1 MCGGWIRLI
10 LNSKYF
16 VWWMG
21 LDLNYVRWM
30 DLDLMCGWWIGFNY
44 DSMVGSIEFN
54 CKFKTMVFKIS
65 RSDKISHWRII
76 NFDDECWWRGIFFF
90 LMTTVCVRCSM
101 FAQNLRAAKPILQI
115 FPPEFV
121 WWGERHMIDF
131 WFFTAI

>member
-30 DLDLMCGWWIGFNY
+30 DLDLMCGGWIGFNY

-65 RSDKISHWRII
+65 RSDKISH
-76 NFDDECWWRGIFFF
+76 
-90 LMTTVCVRCSM
+90 
-101 FAQNLRAAKPILQI
+101 
-115 FPPEFV
+115 
-121 WWGERHMIDF
+121 
-131 WFFTAI
+131 